1 MSLQVTNLEA
11 ELKEPM
17 SLVSEGDRNAYLTR
31 LIKLRSDAKRM
42 DWLQS
47 INDRGLNL
55 LSDQALPSTR
65 DEDWRFTDLSALYR
79 TNFQLAQPATVS
91 ATDLEAWTVS
101 DLPIKIVFI
110 NGFFSPEHSTVDTLP
125 SGITVQPI
133 AHAVEIAQDYL
144 AKQQGMNEVFTALNT
159 ASFADGVAIR
169 VAKNQVVETP
179 IHLLFLTVPGAEP
192 AMSAPRTLVI
202 AEAGSSATLIEEYGA
217 IASSFRAVTHQE
229 SGEGTYWTNAVT
241 EVFVAENAQ
250 LRHTRTQRESATAF
264 HIGKT
269 AVTQAR
275 DSRYALTTL
284 SLGAQISRHNPEI
297 VLTGIQTETHLNG
310 LNLAVDT
317 QLSDTHSLI
326 HFAQPHCIAKQLHKC
341 IVNDRARAVF
351 NGRIEVPQAAQQT
364 NAAQLSRNLLLS
376 PKARV
381 DTKPQL
387 EIVANDVKCAHGA
400 TVSQLDDEEVFY
412 LQSRGLDRKAACD
425 ILVKGFAAEI
435 TEKVPSV
442 ELRSRLLGSI
452 LALIHHE

>member
-11 ELKEPM
+11 ELKEPI
-17 SLVSEGDRNAYLTR
+17 SLVSEGDRNAYLAR
-31 LIKLRSDAKRM
+31 LIKLRSDTKRA

-47 INDRGLNL
+47 INNRGLNL

-79 TNFQLAQPATVS
+79 INFQLAQSTTVTATN
-91 ATDLEAWTVS
+91 LEAWTTS
-101 DLPIKIVFI
+101 DLPIRIVFI
-110 NGFFSPEHSTVDTLP
+110 NGFFCPEHSTIDSLP
-125 SGITVQPI
+125 SGIIIEPI
-133 AHAVEIAQDYL
+133 AHAAKIAQDYL

-159 ASFADGVAIR
+159 ASFYDGAMIR
-169 VAKNQVVETP
+169 VAKNQTVETP

-192 AMSAPRTLVI
+192 IMSSPRTLVI
-202 AEAGSSATLIEEYGA
+202 AETGSSATVIEEYGA
-217 IASSFRAVTHQE
+217 I
-229 SGEGTYWTNAVT
+229 GEGTYWTNAVT

-412 LQSRGLDRKAACD
+412 LQSRGLDRKDACD

-435 TEKVPSV
+435 TEKVPSA
-442 ELRSRLLGSI
+442 ELRSRLLQSI
-452 LALIHHE
+452 LNLIRD

>member
-17 SLVSEGDRNAYLTR
+17 SLVSEGDRTRYLAQ
-31 LIKLRSDAKRM
+31 LIQQRSGEKRT

-47 INDRGLNL
+47 INERGVNL

-79 TNFQLAQPATVS
+79 TNFQLAQPTT
-91 ATDLEAWTVS
+91 ATDLEAWTTS
-101 DLPIKIVFI
+101 DLSIRIVFV
-110 NGFFSPEHSTVDTLP
+110 NGFFSAEHSTLDALP
-125 SGITVQPI
+125 SGITVQTLNG
-133 AHAVEIAQDYL
+133 AVEIAQDYL

-159 ASFADGVAIR
+159 ASFTDGVVIR
-169 VAKNQVVETP
+169 VGKNQTVETP
-179 IHLLFLTVPGAEP
+179 IHVLFLTVPGAEQT
-192 AMSAPRTLVI
+192 MSAPRTLII
-202 AEAGSSATLIEEYGA
+202 AEAGSSATLIEEYGV
-217 IASSFRAVTHQE
+217 I
-229 SGEGTYWTNAVT
+229 GEGTYWTNAVT

-250 LRHTRTQRESATAF
+250 LKHTRTQRESATAF

-284 SLGAQISRHNPEI
+284 SMGAQISRHNPEI

-442 ELRSRLLGSI
+442 ELRSRLLTSI
-452 LALIHHE
+452 LSLIRN

>member
-11 ELKEPM
+11 ELKEPT
-17 SLVSEGDRNAYLTR
+17 SLVSEGDRTTYLAQ
-31 LIKLRSDAKRM
+31 LIQLRSGAKRT
-42 DWLQS
+42 DCLQS

-79 TNFQLAQPATVS
+79 TNFQLAQPATVT
-91 ATDLEAWTVS
+91 ATDLEAWTTS
-101 DLPIKIVFI
+101 DLPLRIVFI
-110 NGFFSPEHSTVDTLP
+110 NGFFSAEHSTVDTLP

-144 AKQQGMNEVFTALNT
+144 AKQQGMNEVFTAFNT
-159 ASFADGVAIR
+159 ASFTDGVVIQ
-169 VAKNQVVETP
+169 VAKNQTIETP
-179 IHLLFLTVPGAEP
+179 IHVLFLTVPGAEP
-192 AMSAPRTLVI
+192 TMSAPRTLII
-202 AEAGSSATLIEEYGA
+202 AEAGSSATLIEEYGV
-217 IASSFRAVTHQE
+217 I
-229 SGEGTYWTNAVT
+229 GKGTYWTNAVT
-241 EVFVAENAQ
+241 EVFVAQNAQ
-250 LRHTRTQRESATAF
+250 LKHTRTQRESATAF

-317 QLSDTHSLI
+317 QRSDTHSLI

-412 LQSRGLDRKAACD
+412 LQSRGLDRKDACD

-435 TEKVPSV
+435 TEKVPSA
-442 ELRSRLLGSI
+442 ELRSRLLTSI
-452 LALIHHE
+452 LSLIRD

>member
-17 SLVSEGDRNAYLTR
+17 SLVSEGDRHAYLTQ
-31 LIKLRSDAKRM
+31 LIKLRSDAERM
-42 DWLQS
+42 DLLQS
-47 INDRGLNL
+47 INDRGLNFL
-55 LSDQALPSTR
+55 RDQALPSTR

-79 TNFQLAQPATVS
+79 TNFQLAQPATVN
-91 ATDLEAWTVS
+91 ATDLEAWTAS
-101 DLPIKIVFI
+101 DLPIRIVFI
-110 NGFFSPEHSTVDTLP
+110 NGFFSPEHSTLDALP
-125 SGITVQPI
+125 SGITVQSL
-133 AHAVEIAQDYL
+133 ASATDIAQDYL

-159 ASFADGVAIR
+159 ASFHDGVMIWIG
-169 VAKNQVVETP
+169 KNQAIKTP
-179 IHLLFLTVPGAEP
+179 IHLLFLTVADNEP
-192 AMSAPRTLVI
+192 TMSSPRTLVI
-202 AEAGSSATLIEEYGA
+202 AEAGSSATLIEEYGV
-217 IASSFRAVTHQE
+217 I
-229 SGEGTYWTNAVT
+229 GEGMYWTNAVT
-241 EVFVAENAQ
+241 EVFLADNAQ
-250 LRHTRTQRESATAF
+250 LKHTRIQRESATAF

-275 DSRYALTTL
+275 DSRYALTNL
-284 SLGAQISRHNPEI
+284 NIGAQLSRHNPEI

-310 LNLAVDT
+310 LSLAVDT

-364 NAAQLSRNLLLS
+364 NAVQLSRNLLLS
-376 PKARV
+376 AKARV

-400 TVSQLDDEEVFY
+400 TVSQLDDEEIFY
-412 LQSRGLDRKAACD
+412 LQSRGLDRKDACD

-435 TEKVPSV
+435 TEKVPSG
-442 ELRSRLLGSI
+442 ELRSRLLQSI
-452 LALIHHE
+452 LNLIRD

>member
-1 MSLQVTNLEA
+1 MSLQVSNVE
-11 ELKEPM
+11 ELTEVKT
-17 SLVSEGDRNAYLTR
+17 LVSEQDRTQYLSS
-31 LIKLRSDAKRM
+31 LLAQRSPLPHTG
-42 DWLQS
+42 WLQ
-47 INDRGLNL
+47 NVRDRAQNL
-55 LSDQALPSTR
+55 LRDQALPSTR

-79 TNFQLAQPATVS
+79 TTFKPVQPAATIS
-91 ATDLEAWTVS
+91 ATELEGWTIS
-101 DLPIKIVFI
+101 DLPIRMVVI
-110 NGFFSPEHSTVDTLP
+110 NGVFSPDHSTLDALP
-125 SGITVQPI
+125 LGITVQPLAATDETI
-133 AHAVEIAQDYL
+133 QPYL
-144 AKQQGMNEVFTALNT
+144 SQQQGMNEVFTALNT
-159 ASFADGVAIR
+159 ASFTDGVVIR
-169 VAKNQVVETP
+169 VNKNQVIKTP
-179 IHLLFLTVPGAEP
+179 IHLLFLTVSGAEP
-192 AMSAPRTLVI
+192 TMSAPRTLVI

-217 IASSFRAVTHQE
+217 IASHQE
-229 SGEGTYWTNAVT
+229 SAEGTYWTNAVT

-250 LRHTRTQRESATAF
+250 LRHTRTQRESAKAF

-284 SLGAQISRHNPEI
+284 SMGAQISRHNPEI

-310 LNLAVDT
+310 LNLAVET

-351 NGRIEVPQAAQQT
+351 NGRVEVPKAAQQT

-412 LQSRGLDRKAACD
+412 LQSRGLDRKDACD

-435 TEKVPSV
+435 TEKVPSL
-442 ELRSRLLGSI
+442 ELRSRVLQSI
-452 LALIHHE
+452 LSSISND

>member
-1 MSLQVTNLEA
+1 MSLQVSSLE
-11 ELKEPM
+11 ELTEGKT
-17 SLVSEGDRNAYLTR
+17 LVSEQDRTQYLDQ
-31 LIKLRSDAKRM
+31 LLAQRSPLTQTG
-42 DWLQS
+42 WLQ
-47 INDRGLNL
+47 NVRDRAQNL
-55 LSDQALPSTR
+55 LHDQALPSTR

-79 TNFQLAQPATVS
+79 TTFRPAQPAAIT
-91 ATDLEAWTVS
+91 ATELEAWTAS
-101 DLPIKIVFI
+101 DLPIRMVVI
-110 NGFFSPEHSTVDTLP
+110 NGVFSPEHSTLDALP
-125 SGITVQPI
+125 AGITVQPLATSDETI
-133 AHAVEIAQDYL
+133 QPYL
-144 AKQQGMNEVFTALNT
+144 SQQQGMNEVFTALNT
-159 ASFADGVAIR
+159 ASFTDGVVIR
-169 VAKNQVVETP
+169 VSKNQVIKTP
-179 IHLLFLTVPGAEP
+179 LHLLFLTIPGAEP
-192 AMSAPRTLVI
+192 TMTAPRTLVI

-217 IASSFRAVTHQE
+217 T
-229 SGEGTYWTNAVT
+229 GEGSYWTNAVT
-241 EVFVAENAQ
+241 EVFVAKNAQ

-284 SLGAQISRHNPEI
+284 SIGAQISRHNPEI
-297 VLTGIQTETHLNG
+297 VLTGIQIETHLNG
-310 LNLAVDT
+310 LNLAVET

-341 IVNDRARAVF
+341 IVNDRARAIF
-351 NGRIEVPQAAQQT
+351 NGRIEVPKAAQQT

-442 ELRSRLLGSI
+442 ELRSRLLTSI
-452 LALIHHE
+452 LSLIRNERT

>member
-17 SLVSEGDRNAYLTR
+17 SLVSEGDTPRESLRDRTRYLAN
-31 LIKLRSDAKRM
+31 LIKQRTVAARL

-47 INDRGLNL
+47 INDRGVNL
-55 LSDQALPSTR
+55 LRDQVLPSTR

-79 TNFQLAQPATVS
+79 TSFKPASVATVT
-91 ATDLEAWTVS
+91 AADLEAWTTA
-101 DLPIKIVFI
+101 DLPVRVVFI
-110 NGFFSPEHSTVDTLP
+110 NGFFSPEHSTLDALP
-125 SGITVQPI
+125 SGITVQNLDS
-133 AHAVEIAQDYL
+133 ATAIAQDYL

-159 ASFADGVAIR
+159 ASFYDGVMIQ
-169 VAKNQVVETP
+169 VGKNQAIETP
-179 IHLLFLTVPGAEP
+179 IHLLFLTVAGAEHTI
-192 AMSAPRTLVI
+192 SSPRTLVI
-202 AEAGSSATLIEEYGA
+202 AEAGSSATLIEEYGV
-217 IASSFRAVTHQE
+217 I
-229 SGEGTYWTNAVT
+229 GEGTYWTNAVT
-241 EVFVAENAQ
+241 EVFLADNAQ
-250 LRHTRTQRESATAF
+250 LKHTRTQRESATAF

-275 DSRYALTTL
+275 DSRYALTSL
-284 SLGAQISRHNPEI
+284 SIGGQLSRHNPEI

-310 LNLAVDT
+310 LNLAVES

-376 PKARV
+376 SKARV

-400 TVSQLDDEEVFY
+400 TVSQLDDEEIFY
-412 LQSRGLDRKAACD
+412 LQSRGLDRKDACD

-435 TEKVPSV
+435 TEKVPSE
-442 ELRSRLLGSI
+442 ELRSRLLRSI
-452 LALIHHE
+452 LSLINH

>member
-1 MSLQVTNLEA
+1 MSLQVSSLE
-11 ELKEPM
+11 ELTEVKA
-17 SLVSEGDRNAYLTR
+17 LVSEQDRTQYLAN
-31 LIKLRSDAKRM
+31 LLAQRSPLTQTG
-42 DWLQS
+42 WLQ
-47 INDRGLNL
+47 NVRDRAQNL
-55 LSDQALPSTR
+55 LRDQALPSTR

-79 TNFQLAQPATVS
+79 TTFKPAQLATVTATE
-91 ATDLEAWTVS
+91 LEAWTIP
-101 DLPIKIVFI
+101 DLPIRMVVI
-110 NGFFSPEHSTVDTLP
+110 NGVFSSEYSTLDALP
-125 SGITVQPI
+125 SGITVQPLTASDETI
-133 AHAVEIAQDYL
+133 QPYL
-144 AKQQGMNEVFTALNT
+144 SQQQGMNEVFTALNT
-159 ASFADGVAIR
+159 ASFTDGVMIR
-169 VAKNQVVETP
+169 VGKNQVIEAP
-179 IHLLFLTVPGAEP
+179 IHLLFLTVAGDVPVV
-192 AMSAPRTLVI
+192 SAPRTLVI

-217 IASSFRAVTHQE
+217 IGE
-229 SGEGTYWTNAVT
+229 STYWTNAVT
-241 EVFVAENAQ
+241 EIFVAENAQ
-250 LRHTRTQRESATAF
+250 LHHTRTQRDAAAAF

-269 AVTQAR
+269 AVAQAR

-284 SLGAQISRHNPEI
+284 SIGAQLSRHNPEI

-310 LNLAVDT
+310 LNLAVET

-351 NGRIEVPQAAQQT
+351 NGRIEVPKAAQQT

-412 LQSRGLDRKAACD
+412 LQSRGLDRKDACD

-442 ELRSRLLGSI
+442 ELRSRLLTSI
-452 LALIHHE
+452 LSLIRN

>member
-1 MSLQVTNLEA
+1 MSLQVSSLE
-11 ELKEPM
+11 ELTEVKT
-17 SLVSEGDRNAYLTR
+17 LVSEQDRTQYLAR
-31 LIKLRSDAKRM
+31 LLEQRSPLTHTG
-42 DWLQS
+42 WLQ
-47 INDRGLNL
+47 NVRDRAQNL
-55 LSDQALPSTR
+55 LRDQALPSTR

-79 TNFQLAQPATVS
+79 TTFQSAQATTV
-91 ATDLEAWTVS
+91 TTTELEAWTAS
-101 DLPIKIVFI
+101 DLPIRMVVI
-110 NGFFSPEHSTVDTLP
+110 NGVFSPEHSTLDALP
-125 SGITVQPI
+125 SGITVQPLATSDETI
-133 AHAVEIAQDYL
+133 QPYL
-144 AKQQGMNEVFTALNT
+144 SQQQGMNEVFTALNT
-159 ASFADGVAIR
+159 ASFTDGVVIR
-169 VAKNQVVETP
+169 VGKNQVIKTP
-179 IHLLFLTVPGAEP
+179 IHLLFLTVASDVPT
-192 AMSAPRTLVI
+192 MSAPRTLVI
-202 AEAGSSATLIEEYGA
+202 AEAGSAATLIEEYGA
-217 IASSFRAVTHQE
+217 M
-229 SGEGTYWTNAVT
+229 GEGTYWTNAVT
-241 EVFVAENAQ
+241 EIFVAENAQ
-250 LRHTRTQRESATAF
+250 LHHTRTQREAAAAF

-269 AVTQAR
+269 AVAQAR

-284 SLGAQISRHNPEI
+284 SIGAQLSRHNPEI

-310 LNLAVDT
+310 LNLAVET

-341 IVNDRARAVF
+341 IVNNRARAVF
-351 NGRIEVPQAAQQT
+351 NGRIEVPKAAQQT

-442 ELRSRLLGSI
+442 ELRSRLLQSI
-452 LALIHHE
+452 LSLIRN

>member
-17 SLVSEGDRNAYLTR
+17 SLVSEVDRHTYLAK
-31 LIKLRSDAKRM
+31 LIKLRSGVKRA
-42 DWLQS
+42 DWLQRIS
-47 INDRGLNL
+47 DRGLNL

-79 TNFQLAQPATVS
+79 TKFQLAQPATVT
-91 ATDLEAWTVS
+91 ATALEAWTAS
-101 DLPIKIVFI
+101 DLPSRIIFI
-110 NGFFSPEHSTVDTLP
+110 NGVFSPEHSTLDELP
-125 SGITVQPI
+125 PGITVQTLNG
-133 AHAVEIAQDYL
+133 AVEIAQDYL

-159 ASFADGVAIR
+159 ASFTDGVVIR
-169 VAKNQVVETP
+169 VGKNQVLETP
-179 IHLLFLTVPGAEP
+179 IHLLFLTVPGPEP
-192 AMSAPRTLVI
+192 TMIAPRTLIV
-202 AEAGSSATLIEEYGA
+202 AESGSSATVIEEYGA

-241 EVFVAENAQ
+241 EVSVAENAQ
-250 LRHTRTQRESATAF
+250 LKHIRTQRESATAF

-269 AVTQAR
+269 AVTQSR

-412 LQSRGLDRKAACD
+412 LQSRGLDRKDACD

-435 TEKVPSV
+435 TERVPSV
-442 ELRSRLLGSI
+442 ELRSRLLTSI
-452 LALIHHE
+452 LSLIGN

>member
-1 MSLQVTNLEA
+1 MSLQASSLE
-11 ELKEPM
+11 ELTEVKA
-17 SLVSEGDRNAYLTR
+17 LVSEQDRTQYLAN
-31 LIKLRSDAKRM
+31 LLAQRSPLTQTG
-42 DWLQS
+42 WLQ
-47 INDRGLNL
+47 NVRDRAQNL
-55 LSDQALPSTR
+55 LRDQALPSTR

-79 TNFQLAQPATVS
+79 TTFKPAQLATVTATE
-91 ATDLEAWTVS
+91 LEAWTIP
-101 DLPIKIVFI
+101 DLPIRMVVI
-110 NGFFSPEHSTVDTLP
+110 NGVFSSEYSTLDALP
-125 SGITVQPI
+125 SGITVQPLTASDETI
-133 AHAVEIAQDYL
+133 QPYL
-144 AKQQGMNEVFTALNT
+144 SQQQGMNEVFTALNT
-159 ASFADGVAIR
+159 ASFTDGVMIR
-169 VAKNQVVETP
+169 VGKNQVIEAP
-179 IHLLFLTVPGAEP
+179 IHLLFLTVAGDVPVV
-192 AMSAPRTLVI
+192 SAPRTLVI

-217 IASSFRAVTHQE
+217 IGE
-229 SGEGTYWTNAVT
+229 STYWTNAVT
-241 EVFVAENAQ
+241 EIFVAENAQ
-250 LRHTRTQRESATAF
+250 LHHTRTQRDAAAAF

-269 AVTQAR
+269 AVAQAR

-284 SLGAQISRHNPEI
+284 SIGAQLSRHNPEI

-310 LNLAVDT
+310 LNLAVET

-351 NGRIEVPQAAQQT
+351 NGRIEVPKAAQQT

-412 LQSRGLDRKAACD
+412 LQSRGLDRKDACD

-442 ELRSRLLGSI
+442 ELRSRLLTSI
-452 LALIHHE
+452 LSLIRN

>member
-17 SLVSEGDRNAYLTR
+17 SLVSEGDTPRESLRDRTRYLAN
-31 LIKLRSDAKRM
+31 LIKQRTVAARL
-42 DWLQS
+42 DWLQN
-47 INDRGLNL
+47 INDRGVNL
-55 LSDQALPSTR
+55 LRDQVLPSTR

-79 TNFQLAQPATVS
+79 TSFKPASVATVT
-91 ATDLEAWTVS
+91 AADLEAWTTA
-101 DLPIKIVFI
+101 DLPVRVVFI
-110 NGFFSPEHSTVDTLP
+110 NGFFSPEHSTLDALP
-125 SGITVQPI
+125 SGITVQNLDS
-133 AHAVEIAQDYL
+133 ASAIAQDYL

-159 ASFADGVAIR
+159 ASFYDGVMIQ
-169 VAKNQVVETP
+169 VGKNQAIETP
-179 IHLLFLTVPGAEP
+179 IHLLFLTVAGAEP
-192 AMSAPRTLVI
+192 TISSPRTLVI

-217 IASSFRAVTHQE
+217 I
-229 SGEGTYWTNAVT
+229 GEGTYWTNAVT
-241 EVFVAENAQ
+241 EVFLADNAQ
-250 LRHTRTQRESATAF
+250 LKHTRTQRESATAF

-275 DSRYALTTL
+275 DSRYALTSL
-284 SLGAQISRHNPEI
+284 SIGGQLSRHNPEI

-310 LNLAVDT
+310 LNLAVES

-376 PKARV
+376 SKARV

-400 TVSQLDDEEVFY
+400 TVSQLDDEEIFY
-412 LQSRGLDRKAACD
+412 LQSRGLDRKDACD

-435 TEKVPSV
+435 TEKVPSE
-442 ELRSRLLGSI
+442 ELRSRLLRSI
-452 LALIHHE
+452 LSLINH

>member
-17 SLVSEGDRNAYLTR
+17 SLVSEGDRHAYLAQ

-79 TNFQLAQPATVS
+79 TNFQLAQPATIS
-91 ATDLEAWTVS
+91 ATDLEAWTFS
-101 DLPIKIVFI
+101 DLPIKIVFV
-110 NGFFSPEHSTVDTLP
+110 NGFFSPEHSTMDTLP
-125 SGITVQPI
+125 SGITIQPI
-133 AHAVEIAQDYL
+133 AQAAEIAQDYL

-159 ASFADGVAIR
+159 ASFTDGVVIR
-169 VAKNQVVETP
+169 AGKNQTVETP

-192 AMSAPRTLVI
+192 IMSSPRTLVI

-217 IASSFRAVTHQE
+217 IASHQE
-229 SGEGTYWTNAVT
+229 SGKGTYWTNAVT
-241 EVFVAENAQ
+241 EVFVADNAQ

-412 LQSRGLDRKAACD
+412 LQSRGLDRKDACD

-435 TEKVPSV
+435 TEKVPSA

-452 LALIHHE
+452 LALIHHK

>member
-17 SLVSEGDRNAYLTR
+17 SLVSEGDRTTYLAN
-31 LIKLRSDAKRM
+31 LIKQLTAAAKM

-47 INDRGLNL
+47 INDRGVNL
-55 LSDQALPSTR
+55 LRDQALPSTR
-65 DEDWRFTDLSALYR
+65 DEEWRFTDLSALYR
-79 TNFQLAQPATVS
+79 TTFQLAQVATV
-91 ATDLEAWTVS
+91 AAADLEAWTTA
-101 DLPIKIVFI
+101 DLPVRVVFI
-110 NGFFSPEHSTVDTLP
+110 NGFFSSEHSTLDALP
-125 SGITVQPI
+125 SGITVQQLSSAP
-133 AHAVEIAQDYL
+133 AIAQDYL

-159 ASFADGVAIR
+159 ASFHDGITIQVG
-169 VAKNQVVETP
+169 KNQAIETP
-179 IHLLFLTVPGAEP
+179 IHLLFLSVPGSEP
-192 AMSAPRTLVI
+192 AMNSPRTLII
-202 AEAGSSATLIEEYGA
+202 AETGSSATLVEEYGV
-217 IASSFRAVTHQE
+217 I
-229 SGEGTYWTNAVT
+229 GEGTYWTNAVT

-250 LRHTRTQRESATAF
+250 LHHTRTQRESVTAF

-275 DSRYALTTL
+275 DSRYSLNTL
-284 SLGAQISRHNPEI
+284 SIGAQISRHNPEI
-297 VLTGIQTETHLNG
+297 ILTGIQTETHLNG

-326 HFAQPHCIAKQLHKC
+326 HFGEPHCIAKQLHKC

-400 TVSQLDDEEVFY
+400 TVSQLDDEEIFY
-412 LQSRGLDRKAACD
+412 LQSRGLDRKNACD
-425 ILVKGFAAEI
+425 ILVKGFTAEM
-435 TEKVPSV
+435 TEKVPSG
-442 ELRSRLLGSI
+442 ELRSRLLTSI
-452 LALIHHE
+452 LSLIRNERT

>member
-17 SLVSEGDRNAYLTR
+17 SLVSEGDRTRYLAQ
-31 LIKLRSDAKRM
+31 LIAQRNPLVGSG
-42 DWLQS
+42 WLQS
-47 INDRGLNL
+47 IRDRAQNL
-55 LSDQALPSTR
+55 LLDQALPSTR
-65 DEDWRFTDLSALYR
+65 NEDWRFTDLSSLYR
-79 TNFQLAQPATVS
+79 TTFQPAS
-91 ATDLEAWTVS
+91 ATTVTDLDAWTTS
-101 DLPIKIVFI
+101 DLPIRVVIV
-110 NGFFSPEHSTVDTLP
+110 NGVLSAEHSTLDVLP
-125 SGITVQPI
+125 SGITVQSLATTDETIQP
-133 AHAVEIAQDYL
+133 YL
-144 AKQQGMNEVFTALNT
+144 SQQQGMNEVFTALNT
-159 ASFADGVAIR
+159 ASFTDGVVIR
-169 VAKNQVVETP
+169 IAKNQAIETP
-179 IHLLFLTVPGAEP
+179 IHLLFLTVASDV
-192 AMSAPRTLVI
+192 AVVSSPRTLVI
-202 AEAGSSATLIEEYGA
+202 AEAGSSATLIEEYGV
-217 IASSFRAVTHQE
+217 I
-229 SGEGTYWTNAVT
+229 GEGTYWTNAVT
-241 EVFVAENAQ
+241 EVFVADNAQ
-250 LRHTRTQRESATAF
+250 LKHTRTQRESATAF

-310 LNLAVDT
+310 LNLAVES

-326 HFAQPHCIAKQLHKC
+326 HFAQPHCVAKQLHKC

-442 ELRSRLLGSI
+442 ELRSRLLQSI
-452 LALIHHE
+452 LNLIRD

>member
-1 MSLQVTNLEA
+1 MSLQVSNLE
-11 ELKEPM
+11 ELTEVKT
-17 SLVSEGDRNAYLTR
+17 LVSEKDRTQYLAH
-31 LIKLRSDAKRM
+31 LLKQRSPLTHTG
-42 DWLQS
+42 WLQ
-47 INDRGLNL
+47 NVRDRAQNL
-55 LSDQALPSTR
+55 LRDQALPSTH

-79 TNFQLAQPATVS
+79 TTFQPVQPA
-91 ATDLEAWTVS
+91 ATITATELEAWTTP
-101 DLPIKIVFI
+101 DLPIRVVVI
-110 NGFFSPEHSTVDTLP
+110 NGVFSPEHSTLDALP
-125 SGITVQPI
+125 SGITVQPL
-133 AHAVEIAQDYL
+133 AVADETIQPYL
-144 AKQQGMNEVFTALNT
+144 SQQQGMNEVFTALNT
-159 ASFADGVAIR
+159 ASFTDGVVIR
-169 VAKNQVVETP
+169 VGKNQVVETP
-179 IHLLFLTVPGAEP
+179 IYLLFLTIPVAEP
-192 AMSAPRTLVI
+192 TMSAPRTLVI

-217 IASSFRAVTHQE
+217 IS
-229 SGEGTYWTNAVT
+229 EGTYWTNAVT

-250 LRHTRTQRESATAF
+250 LRHARTQRESATAF

-284 SLGAQISRHNPEI
+284 SMGAQISRHNPEI
-297 VLTGIQTETHLNG
+297 VLTGTQTETHLNG
-310 LNLAVDT
+310 LNLAVET

-412 LQSRGLDRKAACD
+412 LQSRGLDRKDACD
-425 ILVKGFAAEI
+425 ILVKGFAVEI
-435 TEKVPSV
+435 TEKVPSL
-442 ELRSRLLGSI
+442 ELRSRLLTSI
-452 LALIHHE
+452 LSLIRN